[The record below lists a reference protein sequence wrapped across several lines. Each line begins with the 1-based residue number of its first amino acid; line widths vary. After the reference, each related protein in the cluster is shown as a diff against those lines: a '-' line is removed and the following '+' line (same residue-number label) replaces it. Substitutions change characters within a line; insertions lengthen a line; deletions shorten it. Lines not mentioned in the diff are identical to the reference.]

1 MTPERY
7 FKNEHVEIWITDGLL
22 YHKYA
27 PELVITLTIAEEITR
42 QRILMSDGKKYP
54 LLVDGRTT
62 KYITKD
68 AREYWAKGDGIKYL
82 TAGAFIIGNS
92 IHKIFGN
99 MFLKVNRPPLPARLF
114 TEVEPG
120 VLWLQKFRETLEAE
134 YTGN

>member
-1 MTPERY
+1 MPEKF
-7 FKNEHVEIWITDGLL
+7 FKNEHVEIWIKHGIV

-27 PELVITLTIAEEITR
+27 SEVVITVTIAKEITR
-42 QRILMSDGKKYP
+42 QRILMSEGKKFP
-54 LLVDGRTT
+54 LLVDGRTV

-68 AREYWAKGDGIKYL
+68 AREYWAQGDGIKYL

-120 VLWLQKFRETLEAE
+120 VQWLQKFRETQEIE
-134 YTGN
+134 YTDN